1 MHTVVA
7 ILIIIACHL
16 VVVTLAETRLPG
28 LRLRHIART
37 HIAGNSSTAP
47 EAFWQ

>member
-1 MHTVVA
+1 MHTMVA

-28 LRLRHIART
+28 LRLRHDRENPYR
-37 HIAGNSSTAP
+37 GDSSTAP